1 MSNFVM
7 SIKITDSITNISQE
21 ILVCRQSHH
30 GGQHLIMFDQADL
43 YRWSPRIFLRDNTEG
58 RVLKNLPVETKY
70 QHHF

>member
-7 SIKITDSITNISQE
+7 SIKITDSITNIPQE

-58 RVLKNLPVETKY
+58 RRKPPVETKY

>member
-7 SIKITDSITNISQE
+7 SIKITDSITNIPQE

-30 GGQHLIMFDQADL
+30 GGQTIICLDQADL

-58 RVLKNLPVETKY
+58 RVLKNSPVETKY